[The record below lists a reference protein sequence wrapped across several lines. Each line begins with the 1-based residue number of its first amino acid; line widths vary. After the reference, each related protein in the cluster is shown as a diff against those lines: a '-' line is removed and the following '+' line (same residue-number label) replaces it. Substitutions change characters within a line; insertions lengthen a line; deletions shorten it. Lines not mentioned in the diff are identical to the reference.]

1 MNLNQFSYPIIGDL
15 YFLVQNSKIQNFIIY
30 CKYFHSKI
38 AKSKQDFLSFPL
50 HFLRNKNDKWLIRPS
65 QCDSIGREYTRC
77 SVSTSNKI
85 VKFLNL

>member
-38 AKSKQDFLSFPL
+38 AKSKQDF
-50 HFLRNKNDKWLIRPS
+50 
-65 QCDSIGREYTRC
+65 
-77 SVSTSNKI
+77 
-85 VKFLNL
+85 